1 MMKKK
6 HYTWEAFEVDGV
18 AFLSSKNPTKLL
30 HTKGCSY
37 GEKKYGHKTREGFSC
52 HRWKSELVAYPVE
65 MFFIQKSATEYFA
78 RVLRLKELTD
88 LRYP

>member
-37 GEKKYGHKTREGFSC
+37 GEKKYGHKTREGFSSLAVIDENQSLL
-52 HRWKSELVAYPVE
+52 HIL
-65 MFFIQKSATEYFA
+65 
-78 RVLRLKELTD
+78 
-88 LRYP
+88 